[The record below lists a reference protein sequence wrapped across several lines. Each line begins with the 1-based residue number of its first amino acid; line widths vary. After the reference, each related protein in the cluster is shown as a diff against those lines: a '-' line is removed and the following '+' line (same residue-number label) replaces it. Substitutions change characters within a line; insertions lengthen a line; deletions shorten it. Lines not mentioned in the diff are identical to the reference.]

1 MPPTILPSQITL
13 LASSTLYPL
22 LFRRLTGSNP
32 TRTRYDASLKAV
44 STLHSI
50 LTTILAISAL
60 RGQQWTHV
68 KETAYPD
75 DTSNPLIST
84 HSEFLNA
91 ITALETGYLVS
102 DTVALLSGPRLHNGK
117 SPPLDKVLLT
127 HHTLIGTALLLLQ
140 YYIARGREK
149 GIYIIVRFLLM
160 NASTPFLN
168 LRWFLRQY
176 AGQRKVLI
184 SGADVVFAI
193 AFFWARVALVW
204 SILAEY
210 GQFHGWSAWEAYQR
224 GLMLPCRL
232 GTGALVL
239 ANLGWW
245 IVMVRNLVRRKG

>member
-1 MPPTILPSQITL
+1 MPSILPSQLTL

-22 LFRRLTGSNP
+22 LFRRLTGPNA
-32 TRTRYDASLKAV
+32 TRTRYDASLKTI
-44 STLHSI
+44 STLHS
-50 LTTILAISAL
+50 LVTTLLAIYAL
-60 RGQQWTHV
+60 RQQQRTHV
-68 KETAYPD
+68 REKAYPD

-84 HSEFLNA
+84 RSECLNA

-102 DTVALLSGPRLHNGK
+102 DTFALLLCPRFPNGK
-117 SPPLDKVLLT
+117 SQALDKVLLT
-127 HHTLIGTALLLLQ
+127 HHTLIGTALLVLQ

-176 AGQRKVLI
+176 RGQRKELI
-184 SGADVVFAI
+184 LSADVIFAI
-193 AFFWARVALVW
+193 AFFWARVSLVW

-224 GLMLPCRL
+224 GLMLPCKL

-239 ANLGWW
+239 ANSGWW
-245 IVMVRNLVRRKG
+245 IVMVRNLVRRRG